1 MTVVYIDALFL
12 LNFVVDYLL
21 LLCAGRL
28 AGEVL
33 HRGRL
38 ALGAALA
45 RAYAA
50 AVFLP
55 GMGFL
60 LHPLCKLAAAVLA
73 LLISYGGSRRLLRV
87 TLVFFAVSAAFA
99 GGILALELLGGRGLT
114 LENGVFS
121 SAMDLRLIL
130 LSAAGCYVVIT
141 LLFQRS
147 ARHTAARQELVP
159 AVLTLDG
166 RRVALTALV
175 DTGNTLTDPAT
186 GRPVMVAEGEKV
198 AGLFPSGQAPDE
210 ADLRDPVAALER
222 LSQAGF
228 LGRCRLLPY
237 QAVGVECGMLLSL
250 RLDGARVGREDYGTL
265 LVALSPN
272 RLSDGGGYSALIGT

>member
-45 RAYAA
+45 GAYAA

-73 LLISYGGSRRLLRV
+73 LLIGYGGSRRLLRV
-87 TLVFFAVSAAFA
+87 TLVFFAVSAAIA